1 MGLELQISCLPSNL
15 CLLLY
20 SQELSILHSSDTPGS
35 SGTLH
40 ESLLWTAPG
49 PGLPWQVAAPP
60 HGAALCPS
68 RKCPHPKR
76 IICIWKPL
84 IRLHAW
90 LRHHPHSSPLCCGP
104 GQGAK
109 PPRDLLLEPQTTLC
123 PSTGRKQ
130 GLQPRRAGWGRRRGT
145 GCWQVALAPLAAG
158 VSPTQHR
165 NLPWALSPAAHQAPG
180 LPRALTAGTPSWEQW
195 SLDPITQG

>member
-1 MGLELQISCLPSNL
+1 M
-15 CLLLY
+15 
-20 SQELSILHSSDTPGS
+20 SDC
-35 SGTLH
+35 
-40 ESLLWTAPG
+40 PG
-49 PGLPWQVAAPP
+49 PGLPWQVAAHP

-90 LRHHPHSSPLCCGP
+90 LRHHPHSSPLCCSP

-109 PPRDLLLEPQTTLC
+109 PPRDLLLEPQTTLF

-130 GLQPRRAGWGRRRGT
+130 GLQPRGADWGRRRGR
-145 GCWQVALAPLAAG
+145 GCWQVSLAPVAAGAAG
-158 VSPTQHR
+158 VSPAQHR
-165 NLPWALSPAAHQAPG
+165 DRPWALSAAARGSRSSRSSDSRKPELGEVAP
-180 LPRALTAGTPSWEQW
+180 LTPLLRAGPWLSRAGANKETVGP
-195 SLDPITQG
+195 GR